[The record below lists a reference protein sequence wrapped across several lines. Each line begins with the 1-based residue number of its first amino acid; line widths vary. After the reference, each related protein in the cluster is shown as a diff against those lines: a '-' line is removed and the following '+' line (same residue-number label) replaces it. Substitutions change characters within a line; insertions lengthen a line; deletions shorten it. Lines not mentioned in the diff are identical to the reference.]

1 MGIVQSFEQSLGF
14 WAEAAVNIG
23 KSLPR
28 KTRIIKQGSM
38 GYGLQATAPIER
50 GRKVVAYLLT
60 GLSYI
65 DPLSASP
72 VVYSFDLPL
81 VESCGPAVER
91 WMQAAHRT
99 PWKIHNTRVGMK
111 GSELHDFLGMVLTD
125 CTSGHSKDIDDQA
138 RRYLDAHNMAGC
150 FCNHSNDPN
159 ATISWT
165 SVSAIDAP
173 LCALVPTIVAL
184 RRIEAGE
191 FVMLNYGMNYNLSL
205 E

>member
-81 VESCGPAVER
+81 VKACGPEVAS
-91 WMQAAHRT
+91 WMLAAHQCPLAHRT
-99 PWKIHNTRVGMK
+99 ESLVGVRA
-111 GSELHDFLGMVLTD
+111 GDGVRPLAAGDL
-125 CTSGHSKDIDDQA
+125 A
-138 RRYLDAHNMAGC
+138 LDLPDG
-150 FCNHSNDPN
+150 
-159 ATISWT
+159 
-165 SVSAIDAP
+165 
-173 LCALVPTIVAL
+173 
-184 RRIEAGE
+184 
-191 FVMLNYGMNYNLSL
+191 
-205 E
+205 